1 MLKVI
6 NLYVI
11 DKIFEEAEEKLGQ
24 RAKILYINC
33 LINHF
38 RDKKATVTNAVGFD
52 MFESDFGDFNKYR
65 NYFQEL
71 HKARL
76 LELGM
81 DKISFYNSW
90 GKHIDRAL
98 LENVSPDEYVAGFNF
113 NSIDKFIDD
122 LRNNQ
127 SMIEL
132 CQMKY
137 QINKENIS
145 KLIEL
150 FITEQKTFDKKYT
163 GFSDCVKHFT
173 YWLPSQIKQMP
184 KEANKQVKSQG
195 KILGN
200 G

>member
-11 DKIFEEAEEKLGQ
+11 DKIFEELEVKVGQ

-38 RDKKATVTNAVGFD
+38 KDKKATVVNAVGFD
-52 MFESDFGDFNKYR
+52 MFEQDFGDFNKYR
-65 NYFQEL
+65 SFFQEL

-76 LELGM
+76 VELGI

-90 GKHIDRAL
+90 GKHIDRNL
-98 LENVSPDEYVAGFNF
+98 LENVSPEEYVAGFNF
-113 NSIDKFIDD
+113 NSIDKFSDD
-122 LRNNQ
+122 LRANR

-137 QINKENIS
+137 HINTENII
-145 KLIEL
+145 KLIDL
-150 FITEQKTFDKKYT
+150 FITEQRTFDKKYI

-184 KEANKQVKSQG
+184 KEAAKQVKSQS
-195 KILGN
+195 KIIGN
-200 G
+200 